1 MQVGVDTG
9 GTFTDLVTATGEV
22 VKVLST
28 PDDPARAIRSAVDV
42 ASAQAAGASD
52 PARGARPS
60 LLSHGTTVATNALL
74 ERRGATVALITTEG
88 LRDVVEI
95 GRQDRPSLYDQLA
108 SRPEPLVARRH
119 RYEVAGRLAADGTE
133 LAPVRPDAV
142 PAVAADAEAVAVSLL
157 HADLEPAHE
166 RAVAEVLRAR
176 GLDVTCSHEVS
187 PEMREVERTVTTVI
201 NAALRP
207 RCRAYLRGIG
217 DLADEALVMTSSG
230 GLVPV
235 EDGAELPAALLLS
248 GPAGGVRAGAAAAA
262 ANGFGAAVTFD
273 MGGTSTDVCLIL
285 DGAPAPAATREVGG
299 FTVRFPSLDVHTI
312 GAGGGSIARI
322 DPGGALVVGPESAG
336 ADPGPACY
344 GRGGVRPTVTD
355 ANLVAGHIAPA
366 AAFGGLTLDR
376 PAAAAALDAAGVTA
390 DGVLAVVD
398 ANMEQALRAVS
409 VERGVDPR
417 GLALVAFGG
426 AGPLH
431 ACALADALGMPAVVV
446 PARAGVLSAVGL
458 LTAPRRRDLVRSWA
472 TPDDHAGLDAAR
484 AELGDQVRAL
494 VAGPTTDPPAAR
506 ADDIE
511 VTTALDCRYRGQSHE
526 LTVADVAAFHDEH
539 RRRNGYARPGD
550 RVEVVALRATATR
563 PPAVDAG
570 ALPAPERLAERVEPA
585 AQGAEDVSGGPEVVG
600 PAVIAEPDCT
610 VWVAEGWV
618 ARPGAAGALVLRRA
632 EGA

>member
-1 MQVGVDTG
+1 
-9 GTFTDLVTATGEV
+9 
-22 VKVLST
+22 
-28 PDDPARAIRSAVDV
+28 
-42 ASAQAAGASD
+42 
-52 PARGARPS
+52 
-60 LLSHGTTVATNALL
+60 
-74 ERRGATVALITTEG
+74 
-88 LRDVVEI
+88 
-95 GRQDRPSLYDQLA
+95 
-108 SRPEPLVARRH
+108 
-119 RYEVAGRLAADGTE
+119 
-133 LAPVRPDAV
+133 
-142 PAVAADAEAVAVSLL
+142 
-157 HADLEPAHE
+157 
-166 RAVAEVLRAR
+166 
-176 GLDVTCSHEVS
+176 
-187 PEMREVERTVTTVI
+187 MR
-201 NAALRP
+201 RP
-207 RCRAYLRGIG
+207 R
-217 DLADEALVMTSSG
+217 
-230 GLVPV
+230 P
-235 EDGAELPAALLLS
+235 P
-248 GPAGGVRAGAAAAA
+248 
-262 ANGFGAAVTFD
+262 
-273 MGGTSTDVCLIL
+273 
-285 DGAPAPAATREVGG
+285 TRDVGG

-312 GAGGGSIARI
+312 GAGGGSIAGI

-355 ANLVAGHIAPA
+355 ANLVAGHIPPA
-366 AAFGGLTLDR
+366 AAFGGLDAR
-376 PAAAAALDAAGVTA
+376 PC
-390 DGVLAVVD
+390 
-398 ANMEQALRAVS
+398 
-409 VERGVDPR
+409 RGGRRPR
-417 GLALVAFGG
+417 GGRGDRRRACWRSWTPTWSRPCGRCRSSEAWTPVGSRSVAFGG

-494 VAGPTTDPPAAR
+494 VAGPEGEAGEAEEPASGR
-506 ADDIE
+506 GLDIE

-526 LTVADVAAFHDEH
+526 LTVDDVAAFHDEH

-585 AQGAEDVSGGPEVVG
+585 PQGPEGVSDGPEVVG

-618 ARPGAAGALVLRRA
+618 ARPGAGGALVLRRA